1 MLPNLEENHNNFSPA
16 LSLITELD
24 LSSDNSNDFDAHLE
38 RQHELE
44 QVEQNTQDCEAFN
57 VFISGSGHMVTSGM
71 SLMAPHKGGWNKI
84 LLSVYVIHN
93 SKKKSCL
100 NWTFIN
106 IGFSLFF
113 HSIVRNVPSINGEK
127 VKSFDQL

>member
-44 QVEQNTQDCEAFN
+44 QVEQNAQDCEAFN
-57 VFISGSGHMVTSGM
+57 DFISGSGYNGHFWDELDG
-71 SLMAPHKGGWNKI
+71 PPGGWDKM

-93 SKKKSCL
+93 NKK
-100 NWTFIN
+100 
-106 IGFSLFF
+106 LFL
-113 HSIVRNVPSINGEK
+113 V
-127 VKSFDQL
+127 

>member
-1 MLPNLEENHNNFSPA
+1 MLLLVKFIKVPVLGVLPNLENHNIFSPA

-44 QVEQNTQDCEAFN
+44 HVEQNAQDCEAFN

-71 SLMAPHKGGWNKI
+71 SLMAPHKGGWDKI

-93 SKKKSCL
+93 
-100 NWTFIN
+100 NN
-106 IGFSLFF
+106 
-113 HSIVRNVPSINGEK
+113 NVFL
-127 VKSFDQL
+127 V